1 MTSIKLPLI
10 AFTTLAM
17 LGLGACATSA
27 PTTPSAAVAPVV
39 AKAEPTAQMA
49 DADDAGEQICKR
61 QAIVGSK
68 FKRKICGT
76 KEHWENVETRA
87 RQSARNVQDSPRGST
102 AN

>member
-1 MTSIKLPLI
+1 MTLIKLPLI
-10 AFTTLAM
+10 AFTTLAL

-27 PTTPSAAVAPVV
+27 PTTSSGAVPVAA
-39 AKAEPTAQMA
+39 KTKPTTQLA
-49 DADDAGEQICKR
+49 DADNDGEQICKR

-76 KEHWENVETRA
+76 KEDWENVETRA